1 MNTTKEKMHTIEI
14 SEQELARVLF
24 VMQSINGK
32 VYGKT
37 IESIAYQK
45 LGLRR
50 RDPSTFYAKI
60 RDLAETA
67 NLPKRIDYY
76 SIQNEWES
84 FLGIGDGVNYKEILD
99 EIISLQREL
108 VELKRLLCHQH

>member
-14 SEQELARVLF
+14 SEHELARVLF

-50 RDPSTFYAKI
+50 MDPSALDVKI
-60 RDLAETA
+60 RNLTETA

-76 SIQNEWES
+76 SIQDEWES
-84 FLGIGDGVNYKEILD
+84 FLGIGDGVKYKEILD
-99 EIISLQREL
+99 KIINMEREL
-108 VELKRLLCHQH
+108 TELKKML

>member
-1 MNTTKEKMHTIEI
+1 MTSKEKMHTIEI
-14 SEQELARVLF
+14 SEHELARVLF

-50 RDPSTFYAKI
+50 MDPSRLVAKI

-76 SIQNEWES
+76 SIQDEWES
-84 FLGIGDGVNYKEILD
+84 FLGIGDGINYKSVLD
-99 EIISLQREL
+99 KIISMEREL
-108 VELKRLLCHQH
+108 AELKRLL